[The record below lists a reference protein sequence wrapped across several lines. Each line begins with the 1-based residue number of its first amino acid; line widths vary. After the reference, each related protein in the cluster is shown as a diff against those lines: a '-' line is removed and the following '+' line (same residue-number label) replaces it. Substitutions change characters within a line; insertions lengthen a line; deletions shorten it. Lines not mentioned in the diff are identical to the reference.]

1 LAKDDDLNFTDE
13 PTLDKEGL
21 QNGTND
27 NSDLAVSLNVPDF
40 PLDHMPSM
48 RREDDL
54 VSTFHHGNTVILTED
69 DDEEEELDETLI
81 LKPSS
86 PVGILWMPKP
96 QDPDVVSRISMS
108 DLASRISSLETSLSA
123 MDKALRIELGK
134 LQKQVI
140 NQAKS
145 QLLHGSL
152 LTEILGM

>member
-1 LAKDDDLNFTDE
+1 
-13 PTLDKEGL
+13 
-21 QNGTND
+21 
-27 NSDLAVSLNVPDF
+27 VPDF

-152 LTEILGM
+152 LTEILGMLKNSTLNEVVNPPPPPSLQVQDAGGSIGVAGHG